1 MICRIR
7 LLLTALAASAGG
19 VAGFAVPASGT
30 IPSPRLAGSGSRLAV
45 MPSWDNVGSWSFDP
59 LYLSSES
66 PSPSPLDGIVENGHE
81 HDRRSSAAIVAAASL
96 LLTSSPA
103 WADSPDWGLF
113 EGRTGSL
120 LHPVAM
126 ISMFALSASTALL
139 GFQWKRQRTLGDE
152 ISALKKTMPD
162 LGGAGSVGEAL
173 GTAEAAE
180 VVDALYVRS
189 LRGAMETEAN
199 VAELTRERKEL
210 ANAGPRDKH
219 FNQGALLL
227 FVGTAFA
234 IEVGFS
240 FLVMF
245 SSSNAARHIFFR
257 VASLRSPFITLAHSL
272 HIPIRVASLALSLSL
287 SLFPSPPPP
296 LYPIGRDRSTRT
308 PSRGISSPD
317 RTCTPARH
325 SSLSGRSRRAWSR
338 TCRRGATRRGRSTW
352 ARTWPGSASSPG
364 RSPPDC
370 TSCSWSSS

>member
-59 LYLSSES
+59 LYLTSES
-66 PSPSPLDGIVENGHE
+66 PPPSPLDGIVENGHE

-103 WADSPDWGLF
+103 WADNPDWGLF

-173 GTAEAAE
+173 GTAEGAE

-227 FVGTAFA
+227 FAGTAFA

-245 SSSNAARHIFFR
+245 SSSSATMHIFFR

-287 SLFPSPPPP
+287 SSPLPPTP

-325 SSLSGRSRRAWSR
+325 S
-338 TCRRGATRRGRSTW
+338 
-352 ARTWPGSASSPG
+352 
-364 RSPPDC
+364 
-370 TSCSWSSS
+370 

>member
-1 MICRIR
+1 
-7 LLLTALAASAGG
+7 
-19 VAGFAVPASGT
+19 
-30 IPSPRLAGSGSRLAV
+30 

-120 LHPVAM
+120 LHPVVM

-173 GTAEAAE
+173 GTAEGAE

-227 FVGTAFA
+227 FVGTSFA

-240 FLVMF
+240 FLVTF
-245 SSSNAARHIFFR
+245 SSSSAAMHIFFR
-257 VASLRSPFITLAHSL
+257 DASLRSPFITLAHSL
-272 HIPIRVASLALSLSL
+272 HIPIRVASLSLSLSL

-296 LYPIGRDRSTRT
+296 PLSHRQGPLNTYALAGNLFPGPHLYAGAALVVLWSLAAAMVPYMQKGSDAARAVHVGANLAGIG
-308 PSRGISSPD
+308 
-317 RTCTPARH
+317 
-325 SSLSGRSRRAWSR
+325 LFAWQV
-338 TCRRGATRRGRSTW
+338 ATGLHILFMVLELTK
-352 ARTWPGSASSPG
+352 WP
-364 RSPPDC
+364 
-370 TSCSWSSS
+370 